1 VSINPT
7 DIIGAKELWVYNIKS
22 RKVGKYVANEYLELG
37 VKGTSITGFNSNLS
51 VQKTLRKPEEQLKEF
66 KAAGKV
72 QLRKFLDDIKD
83 VDINKLHLGHCQA
96 PTSSIR
102 KWKDSDAHPFVYENW
117 IVAHNGVL
125 TNAEQLTE
133 KYNLQVQS
141 KVDTAVI
148 PALLHTYEQQDQQ
161 TVVSCIKNTL
171 SELKGTFG
179 LWIVHKKTKQVFLAR
194 QGSTIFANMSTG
206 SFCSLPCKNKE
217 WCELGEGCIY
227 KIDIAEKNIEPIEKF
242 TTDSPF
248 LFIAESED
256 T

>member
-1 VSINPT
+1 MCGIL
-7 DIIGAKELWVYNIKS
+7 GAFSKS
-22 RKVGKYVANEYLELG
+22 MYDVLYEASQQRGKFAYGHCFLTRDKNTPFHIQRFDKHPKV
-37 VKGTSITGFNSNLS
+37 
-51 VQKTLRKPEEQLKEF
+51 
-66 KAAGKV
+66 
-72 QLRKFLDDIKD
+72 DDIKD
-83 VDINKLHLGHCQA
+83 VNINKLHLGHCQA

-102 KWKDSDAHPFVYENW
+102 KWKDSDAHPFVYDNW

-125 TNAEQLTE
+125 TNAEQLIE

-141 KVDTAVI
+141 NVDTAVI
-148 PALLHTYEQQDQQ
+148 PALLHMYEQQDQQ

-179 LWIVHKKTKQVFLAR
+179 LWIVHKKSKQVFLGR

-206 SFCSLPCKNKE
+206 CFCSVPCKNKE

-227 KIDIAEKNIEPIEKF
+227 KIDVAEKNIVPIEKF
-242 TTDSPF
+242 TADSPF

>member
-1 VSINPT
+1 MCGL
-7 DIIGAKELWVYNIKS
+7 IGAFSKNMYDVLYEASMQRGKFAYGHCFLTKDKNAPFHIQRFNKLP
-22 RKVGKYVANEYLELG
+22 KVN
-37 VKGTSITGFNSNLS
+37 
-51 VQKTLRKPEEQLKEF
+51 
-66 KAAGKV
+66 
-72 QLRKFLDDIKD
+72 DIKD
-83 VDINKLHLGHCQA
+83 LSINKLHLGHCQA

-102 KWKDSDAHPFVYENW
+102 KWADADAHPFVYENW

-125 TNAEQLTE
+125 TNADQLIE

-148 PALLHTYEQQDQQ
+148 PALLHMFEQQNDQNIAL
-161 TVVSCIKNTL
+161 CIKNAL
-171 SELKGTFG
+171 NELKGTFG

-206 SFCSLPCKNKE
+206 SFCSVPCKSKD

-227 KIDIAEKNIEPIEKF
+227 KIDVAEKTIEPIDKF